1 MNVKYV
7 CGKKIQ
13 EVAVDIKPY
22 CLVYTK
28 PAAWDNYDLRWK
40 NTFSGRE
47 PSVEDNL

>member
-28 PAAWDNYDLRWK
+28 PAAWGNYDLWWK
-40 NTFSGRE
+40 KTFSGRR